1 MTFIIN
7 AQELK
12 MKDKIVCDERI
23 QIWLSKPYDESSLII
38 PQFGQTV
45 RVRAAAAASATE
57 VTVLPLVENLPQGAT
72 LTFTGETV
80 TLTAP
85 ALAGDTT
92 IQVNALTTGLAAFD
106 SATTTGIEQTIVLA
120 NSVAVG
126 DRLIT
131 VSAVSSWI
139 EPNRILD
146 FGNNIKLRTGYTT
159 DEAATEIVLDEPAK
173 YALAA
178 GASADLPFY
187 SRILSANTADD
198 SSNAN
203 TLNERNFESGRGTAK
218 AVTSYNDTIQIS
230 GNFIRYDE
238 ALLRMYELKENP
250 ALKGCLINCIL
261 GENYVGGRTVA
272 GQVWLGANSN
282 QRPNDQTKKI
292 QVTLE
297 VDGLLKGRKYDVV
310 GGK

>member
-1 MTFIIN
+1 MVFIIN

-23 QIWLSKPYDESSLII
+23 QIWLSKPYKESSLII

-72 LTFTGETV
+72 LAFAGETV
-80 TLTAP
+80 TLSAP
-85 ALAGDTT
+85 AFAGDTT
-92 IQVNALTTGLAAFD
+92 IAVNALTTGLAAFD
-106 SATTTGIEQTIVLA
+106 SASTTGIEQTVVLA
-120 NSVAVG
+120 NPVAEG

-159 DEAATEIVLDEPAK
+159 DEGATEIILHEPAK

-203 TLNERNFESGRGTAK
+203 TLNERNYESGRGTAK
-218 AVTSYNDTIQIS
+218 AVTSYNDTIQVS

-238 ALLRMYELKENP
+238 ALLRLYSLKEDTS
-250 ALKGCLINCIL
+250 LKGYLINCVL
-261 GENYVGGRTVA
+261 GENYLGGRTVA

-292 QVTLE
+292 QATLE
-297 VDGLLKGRKYDVV
+297 VDGILREAKYDVV
-310 GGK
+310 TA